1 MPVLKKTIKILL
13 VFLAAVF
20 MLALL
25 IETRLAI
32 AAFFV
37 TFFIG
42 WAIAGPARWLAW
54 TVVFIVAG
62 TVATVALY
70 FLVKL
75 AGDWPL
81 AGVAVFGLLPLTPAF
96 LLWLASLLRRRHG

>member
-1 MPVLKKTIKILL
+1 MLKKTIKILL
-13 VFLAAVF
+13 LFLAAVF

-32 AAFFV
+32 ATFFV

-54 TVVFIVAG
+54 TVAFIVAG
-62 TVATVALY
+62 TAATVALY

-75 AGDWPL
+75 AGDGVL
-81 AGVAVFGLLPLTPAF
+81 AGVAGFGLLPLTPAF
-96 LLWLASLLRRRHG
+96 LLWLASLLRLRHG

>member
-1 MPVLKKTIKILL
+1 MLKKAIKILL
-13 VFLAAVF
+13 LLLAAIF

-32 AAFFV
+32 ATFFV

-62 TVATVALY
+62 TAATVALY
-70 FLVKL
+70 LLVKL
-75 AGDWPL
+75 AGDGLL
-81 AGVAVFGLLPLTPAF
+81 AGVAGFGILPLTPAF

>member
-1 MPVLKKTIKILL
+1 MLKKTIKILL
-13 VFLAAVF
+13 LFLAAVF

-25 IETRLAI
+25 IETRLAV
-32 AAFFV
+32 ATFFV

-62 TVATVALY
+62 TAATVALY

-75 AGDWPL
+75 AGDGVL
-81 AGVAVFGLLPLTPAF
+81 AGVAGFGLLPLTPAV